1 MNTAPQPLDPHCK
14 TPPARQRLVIVTGP
28 SGAGRGT
35 AIHILEDLGF
45 EAIDNIP
52 MSMLRRLVDASNSD
66 RPMALGVDVRN
77 RDFSVERLQTLV
89 DWLDRR
95 EDLALQLLFLDCNE
109 DVLVRR
115 YSETRRRHPL
125 VPDAP
130 AITGIRQEIALLAP
144 VRDRADIL
152 LDTSETSPHDL
163 KAALSEWFSDGQVA
177 GMGVTLQSFSYKRG
191 VPKGIDMMFDCRFL
205 RNPHWEP
212 VLRNMTGLD
221 APVQAHVAEDARFA
235 LFVDRVRALILDL
248 LPAFRDEGKSHLS
261 IGFGCTGGQHRSVVV
276 TETLARGLA
285 EAGWQV
291 SKRHG
296 EQERWGRGTA
306 ERDKHT

>member
-1 MNTAPQPLDPHCK
+1 MDTAPQQTSRADRTRAPS
-14 TPPARQRLVIVTGP
+14 QRLVIVTGP
-28 SGAGRGT
+28 SGAGRAT

-52 MSMLRRLVDASNSD
+52 MSMLRRLVEAPGGD
-66 RPMALGVDVRN
+66 RPMAVGVDVRN
-77 RDFSVERLQTLV
+77 RDFSVERLQDLV
-89 DWLDRR
+89 DWLDGR
-95 EDLALQLLFLDCNE
+95 EGLALQLLFLDCGE

-144 VRDRADIL
+144 IRDRADIL
-152 LDTSETSPHDL
+152 LDTTETSPHDL
-163 KAALSEWFSDGQVA
+163 KAALSEWFSDGRA
-177 GMGVTLQSFSYKRG
+177 GAMGVTLQSFAFKRG
-191 VPKGIDMMFDCRFL
+191 VPKGLDIMFDCRFL
-205 RNPHWEP
+205 RNPHWDTD
-212 VLRNMTGLD
+212 LRQMTGLD
-221 APVQAHVAEDARFA
+221 APVQAHVEGDPRFSA
-235 LFVDRVRALILDL
+235 FVERVHSLILDL

-276 TETLARGLA
+276 AETLARGLA

-296 EQERWGRGTA
+296 EQERWGCVVA

>member
-1 MNTAPQPLDPHCK
+1 MDIAPHQTDRPGT
-14 TPPARQRLVIVTGP
+14 TPPPGQRLVIVTGP
-28 SGAGRGT
+28 SGAGRAT

-52 MSMLRRLVDASNSD
+52 MSMLRRLVEAPGGD

-77 RDFSVERLQTLV
+77 RDFSIERLQDLV
-89 DWLDRR
+89 DWLERR
-95 EDLALQLLFLDCNE
+95 EGLALQLLFLDCSE

-130 AITGIRQEIALLAP
+130 AIMGIREEIELLAP
-144 VRDRADIL
+144 IRDRADIL
-152 LDTSETSPHDL
+152 IDTTETSPHDL
-163 KAALSEWFSDGQVA
+163 KAALSECFSDGRA
-177 GMGVTLQSFSYKRG
+177 GAMGVTFQSFSYKRG

-212 VLRNMTGLD
+212 ELRQMTGLD
-221 APVQAHVAEDARFA
+221 APVRAHVEGDVRFA
-235 LFVDRVRALILDL
+235 PFVERVQDLMLDL
-248 LPAFRDEGKSHLS
+248 LPAFREEGKSHLS

-285 EAGWQV
+285 EAGWHV

-296 EQERWGRGTA
+296 EQERWGGGA
-306 ERDKHT
+306 AKRDKHT